1 MDGVARNRVFRS
13 SFTAFIAELTVL
25 PPVAVGTFC
34 AGDDIVVWAFEVQC
48 LIITIDV
55 VHPLAGERSRQQ
67 WCFSALPLPFPVFV
81 VVIVLADN
89 SRCFLIMCADEFV
102 IIVKLVLPA
111 AMDCGDG
118 ETRNQEVSNHHC
130 LSEWKDLRSVYCFSR
145 NSSE

>member
-118 ETRNQEVSNHHC
+118 ETRNQGSFESSS
-130 LSEWKDLRSVYCFSR
+130 LSEWKDLRSVYSFSR